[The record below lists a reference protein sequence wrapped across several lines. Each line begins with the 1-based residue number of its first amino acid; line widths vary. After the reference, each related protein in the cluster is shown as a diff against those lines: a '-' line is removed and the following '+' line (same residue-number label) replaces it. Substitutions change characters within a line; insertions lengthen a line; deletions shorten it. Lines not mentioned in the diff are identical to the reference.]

1 MTEGFSWFKMDDD
14 GVFWEHCTHLWEVK
28 NKGKYL

>member
-14 GVFWEHCTHLWEVK
+14 GVFWEHCIHLWEVK
-28 NKGKYL
+28 RKNRG